1 MSAATHSENLW
12 WVWALVATAVVV
24 MVNVQGAQASSR
36 LNVILGGIEVGI
48 FAVLSVWLI
57 IKAGNHNT
65 LQVLGTTFAT
75 VPAKQ
80 ESPASLPR
88 QTPPPDA
95 PPLPAQAVSP
105 TAAMPTTATARARR
119 TGETMNP
126 DLIDTPKYYVRS
138 DRTAV
143 GLTEQS
149 FASLQ
154 PSCQPFS
161 TGKLTAPKDW

>member
-88 QTPPPDA
+88 QTPRRMLPRYQHRPLAQQRQCQPRLPRECGA
-95 PPLPAQAVSP
+95 P
-105 TAAMPTTATARARR
+105 ARR
-119 TGETMNP
+119 
-126 DLIDTPKYYVRS
+126 
-138 DRTAV
+138 
-143 GLTEQS
+143 
-149 FASLQ
+149 
-154 PSCQPFS
+154 
-161 TGKLTAPKDW
+161 